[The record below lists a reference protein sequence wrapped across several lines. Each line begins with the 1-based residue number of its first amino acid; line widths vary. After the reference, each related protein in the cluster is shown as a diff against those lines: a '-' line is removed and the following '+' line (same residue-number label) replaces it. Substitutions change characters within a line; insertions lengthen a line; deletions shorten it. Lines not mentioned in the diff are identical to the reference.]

1 MKKIKNKL
9 NNNHGVSIL
18 FGLLL
23 FMVASM
29 VSIVIISASST
40 SAKRSYYTSS
50 SIQESQAVESLALFM
65 KKEISNKEVS
75 FTFKK
80 DKNGNYIFD
89 ENAEHSKNDNFFDVQ
104 LKELAT
110 YLINDDLT
118 NAKNINFKVS
128 ASNLDDVNV
137 SVSNISKENDG
148 SFFINFLLSSENKNM
163 YVAFD
168 VSLDSSETTKT
179 TKVDIY
185 KWEYKRSDIKEVSPN
200 V

>member
-40 SAKRSYYTSS
+40 SAKRSYYTSN

-89 ENAEHSKNDNFFDVQ
+89 ENAEPSMNDNVFDVQ

-110 YLINDDLT
+110 YLIKDDLT
-118 NAKNINFKVS
+118 KAKNVNFKVS
-128 ASNLDDVNV
+128 ASNLDDINV
-137 SVSNISKENDG
+137 KVSNVSKENDG
-148 SFFINFLLSSENKNM
+148 LFFINFLLSTENKNM
-163 YVAFD
+163 YVAFILEYSNDKSSD
-168 VSLDSSETTKT
+168 VKRYYVWKYFKSSISEALYY
-179 TKVDIY
+179 D
-185 KWEYKRSDIKEVSPN
+185 
-200 V
+200 

>member
-1 MKKIKNKL
+1 MNIIKNKL

-50 SIQESQAVESLALFM
+50 SVQESQAVESLALFM
-65 KKEISNKEVS
+65 KKEINGKVLNYTYEKNNDGSYTLKDGATLIGDCAFAEQIQKIN
-75 FTFKK
+75 TFVVK
-80 DKNGNYIFD
+80 DD
-89 ENAEHSKNDNFFDVQ
+89 
-104 LKELAT
+104 
-110 YLINDDLT
+110 LIN
-118 NAKNINFKVS
+118 AKKFNFKVT
-128 ASNLDDVNV
+128 ASNLDDVKV
-137 SVSNISKENDG
+137 SVYSITKENSG
-148 SFFINFLLSSENKNM
+148 SFFINFLLSTENKNM

-168 VSLDSSETTKT
+168 VSIDSVYTDSAKT
-179 TKVDIY
+179 RTDKY
-185 KWEYKRSDIKEVSPN
+185 SWEYKGSNIKEVSPN

>member
-1 MKKIKNKL
+1 MNRIKNKL

-50 SIQESQAVESLALFM
+50 SVQESQAVESLALFM
-65 KKEISNKEVS
+65 KKEINNKTISYSYEKNKDGSYTLNTTTGSDSS
-75 FTFKK
+75 FNNQIQKITTC
-80 DKNGNYIFD
+80 I
-89 ENAEHSKNDNFFDVQ
+89 V
-104 LKELAT
+104 
-110 YLINDDLT
+110 NDDLN
-118 NAKNINFKVS
+118 NAKNVNFKVS
-128 ASNLDDVNV
+128 ASNLADVNV
-137 SVSNISKENDG
+137 SVSSISKEND
-148 SFFINFLLSSENKNM
+148 SFFICFLLSSVNKNM

-168 VSLDSSETTKT
+168 VFLDSSESTKT
-179 TKVDIY
+179 KEDKY
-185 KWEYKRSDIKEVSPN
+185 KWEYKKSDIKVVSPN

>member
-50 SIQESQAVESLALFM
+50 SVQESQAVESLALFM
-65 KKEISNKEVS
+65 KKEINNKTISYNYVKNKDGSYTLKTTTGSDSS
-75 FTFKK
+75 FNDQIQKITT
-80 DKNGNYIFD
+80 YI
-89 ENAEHSKNDNFFDVQ
+89 V
-104 LKELAT
+104 
-110 YLINDDLT
+110 NDDLN
-118 NAKNINFKVS
+118 NAKNVNFKVS
-128 ASNLDDVNV
+128 ASNLADVNV
-137 SVSNISKENDG
+137 SVFNISKENDG

-168 VSLDSSETTKT
+168 VSFDPSETTKT
-179 TKVDIY
+179 TKEDTY
-185 KWEYKRSDIKEVSPN
+185 KWEYKKSDIKVVSPD

>member
-50 SIQESQAVESLALFM
+50 SVQESQAVESLALFM
-65 KKEISNKEVS
+65 KKEINNKTISYNYVKNKDGSYTLKTTTGSDSS
-75 FTFKK
+75 FNDQIQKITT
-80 DKNGNYIFD
+80 YI
-89 ENAEHSKNDNFFDVQ
+89 V
-104 LKELAT
+104 
-110 YLINDDLT
+110 NDDLN
-118 NAKNINFKVS
+118 NAKNVNFKVS
-128 ASNLDDVNV
+128 ASNLADVNV
-137 SVSNISKENDG
+137 SVFNISKENDG

-168 VSLDSSETTKT
+168 VSFDPSETTKT
-179 TKVDIY
+179 TKEDTY
-185 KWEYKRSDIKEVSPN
+185 KWEYKKSDIKVVSPN

>member
-1 MKKIKNKL
+1 MNKIKNKL

-50 SIQESQAVESLALFM
+50 SVQESQAVESLALFM
-65 KKEISNKEVS
+65 KKEISDKKTY

-80 DKNGNYIFD
+80 DKDGNCVYDESELPTMD
-89 ENAEHSKNDNFFDVQ
+89 ENAFKDQLIDV
-104 LKELAT
+104 AT
-110 YLINDDLT
+110 YLIKDDLT
-118 NAKNINFKVS
+118 NTKNVNFKIS

-137 SVSNISKENDG
+137 KVSNVSKENERL
-148 SFFINFLLSSENKNM
+148 FFVDFLLSSNNKNM
-163 YVAFD
+163 YVAFTLEYSENGSD
-168 VSLDSSETTKT
+168 DTNKIYVWKYYKSS
-179 TKVDIY
+179 IQ
-185 KWEYKRSDIKEVSPN
+185 EVPFN

>member
-1 MKKIKNKL
+1 MNIIKNKL

-50 SIQESQAVESLALFM
+50 SVQESQAVESLALFM
-65 KKEISNKEVS
+65 KKEINNKTISYSYEKNKDGSYTLKSTTGSDSS
-75 FTFKK
+75 FNDQIQKITT
-80 DKNGNYIFD
+80 YI
-89 ENAEHSKNDNFFDVQ
+89 V
-104 LKELAT
+104 
-110 YLINDDLT
+110 NDDLN
-118 NAKNINFKVS
+118 NAKNVNFKVS
-128 ASNLDDVNV
+128 ASNLADVNV
-137 SVSNISKENDG
+137 SVFNISKENDG
-148 SFFINFLLSSENKNM
+148 SFFINFLLSSKNKNM

-168 VSLDSSETTKT
+168 VSLDSSESTKT
-179 TKVDIY
+179 KEDKY
-185 KWEYKRSDIKEVSPN
+185 KWEYKKSDIKVVSPN

>member
-1 MKKIKNKL
+1 MNIIKNKL

-23 FMVASM
+23 FMVVSM

-50 SIQESQAVESLALFM
+50 SVQESQAVESLALFM
-65 KKEISNKEVS
+65 KKEINNKTISYSYAKNKDGSYTLKTTTGSDSS
-75 FTFKK
+75 F
-80 DKNGNYIFD
+80 
-89 ENAEHSKNDNFFDVQ
+89 NDQIQKITTCIV
-104 LKELAT
+104 
-110 YLINDDLT
+110 NDDLN
-118 NAKNINFKVS
+118 NAKNVNFKVS

-137 SVSNISKENDG
+137 SVFNISKENDG

-168 VSLDSSETTKT
+168 VSLDSSESTKT
-179 TKVDIY
+179 KEDKY
-185 KWEYKRSDIKEVSPN
+185 KWEYKKSDIKVVSPN
-200 V
+200 A